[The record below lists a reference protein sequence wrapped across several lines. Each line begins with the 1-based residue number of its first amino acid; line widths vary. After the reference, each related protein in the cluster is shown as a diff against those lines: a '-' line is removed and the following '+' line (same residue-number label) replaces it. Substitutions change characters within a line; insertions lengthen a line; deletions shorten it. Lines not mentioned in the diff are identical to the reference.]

1 MFVFLEETKIMQ
13 EIKNVMIGIA
23 IGISLPYIFGNDIIK
38 PYLSFV
44 FLALASFAA
53 FFAEKSKSKQ

>member
-1 MFVFLEETKIMQ
+1 MK

-23 IGISLPYIFGNDIIK
+23 IGISLPYIFGYDIIK
-38 PYLSFV
+38 PYLSFL

>member
-1 MFVFLEETKIMQ
+1 MQ
-13 EIKNVMIGIA
+13 IIKNVMIGIA
-23 IGISLPYIFGNDIIK
+23 IGISLPYILGDDIIK

-53 FFAEKSKSKQ
+53 FFSEESKSKQ

>member
-1 MFVFLEETKIMQ
+1 MFVFLNETKIMKI
-13 EIKNVMIGIA
+13 IKNVMIGIA

-53 FFAEKSKSKQ
+53 FFTEKSKSKQ